1 MCTFFFA
8 RRHFALHVHA
18 EGSDQYERYLYDGS
32 NIKKKKM
39 QNCVPKLESFVLSD
53 SANQELSLCS
63 LYKAAC
69 SELQVM
75 FLIHYLLKYLNLS
88 FEFWRRSD

>member
-1 MCTFFFA
+1 MHFFFFLPEDILLSMSMPRA
-8 RRHFALHVHA
+8 PISMKGICMMVPI
-18 EGSDQYERYLYDGS
+18 S
-32 NIKKKKM
+32 KKKM

-75 FLIHYLLKYLNLS
+75 FLINYLLKYLNLS